1 MRRMLA
7 TAPRLERQLPDIPG
21 PPSKLLELL
30 ELRVLPELAT
40 TLASLPLLQL
50 APRGDRHPVLVLPG
64 LVATDGSTHLLRAF
78 LADRGYAVQ
87 GWGLGRNVGLVPGLE
102 VKMMER
108 LRSVH
113 ADAGRAVS
121 LVGVSLGGLYARELA
136 ARLPSAVRSVITLG
150 APVRGHPKD
159 TNVWRIYEM
168 ASGRS
173 VEDARI
179 RRPRLPPDEVPTTS
193 IYSRSDGLV
202 AWQACV
208 ETPAA
213 RRECIE
219 VVSSHCGLGVNA
231 AALHAIADRLAQPEG
246 EWQPF
251 DRTGWRSVL
260 YPDPYRPA

>member
-1 MRRMLA
+1 MLA

-102 VKMMER
+102 AKMMER
-108 LRSVH
+108 LRSLH

-179 RRPRLPPDEVPTTS
+179 RRPRLPLDEVPTTS

-231 AALHAIADRLAQPEG
+231 AALHAIADRLAQPED